1 MSENHKT
8 APFGTRHYESLT
20 ITVPEA
26 ARLLGIGRNTAYAA
40 ANSGQLP
47 TIRIGKR
54 MLVSRAALETMVS
67 SPTPRGYA
75 GAYGS

>member
-1 MSENHKT
+1 MKNHYT
-8 APFGTRHYESLT
+8 AAPVGTRRHESLT

-26 ARLLGIGRNTAYAA
+26 ARLLGISRNTAYAA

-54 MLVSRAALETMVS
+54 MLVSRVALETMLS
-67 SPTPRGYA
+67 ATATRGYS
-75 GAYGS
+75 GAYGD